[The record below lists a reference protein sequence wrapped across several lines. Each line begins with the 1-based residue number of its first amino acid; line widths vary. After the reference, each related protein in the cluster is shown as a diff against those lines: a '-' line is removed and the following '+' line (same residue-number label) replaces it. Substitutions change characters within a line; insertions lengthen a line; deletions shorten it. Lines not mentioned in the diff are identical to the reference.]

1 MTGLHFNV
9 TQLPRWLRQ
18 LGWPGLLGL
27 LALAACVWQVQW
39 ALPQRRAEVAQT
51 ESDTRRMRHELLAKS
66 QVATSAASAPPR
78 DEPRQAW
85 ARLWASLPDE
95 QQRLAL
101 QGRVLASAEQV
112 GVSLPSVQWQ
122 GEAVR
127 WASPGAAPAAT
138 PTAGLWRQ
146 RMAMPVQTSYP
157 ALRSWLDRLQR
168 EPALSVDAIDI
179 QRNDLGSDQVRAQVS
194 VSLWWRLSGRD
205 HSSDHHSDHRSGT
218 GQDITKGAP

>member
-1 MTGLHFNV
+1 MNGLHFSV
-9 TQLPRWLRQ
+9 TKLPRWLRQ

-27 LALAACVWQVQW
+27 LTLAACVWQVQW

-51 ESDTRRMRHELLAKS
+51 ESDTRRLRHELLAKS
-66 QVATSAASAPPR
+66 QAATSVASAPPR

-85 ARLWASLPDE
+85 SRLWASLPDE

-127 WASPGAAPAAT
+127 WVNPGAASAS
-138 PTAGLWRQ
+138 GLWRE

-194 VSLWWRLSGRD
+194 VSLWWRLNGKD
-205 HSSDHHSDHRSGT
+205 HSSDHRSGT
-218 GQDITKGAP
+218 GKDIDKGAP